1 MCYYLR
7 NFGYELEVGKPP
19 CMVDMALNTLY
30 YSTNPCYPAVE
41 MVLKRRDGKVVGF
54 QVTRGKTTFK
64 DVKVSA
70 LGNLCD
76 KLKCEPKDLE
86 ICRVLATNKNPNMKI
101 KFGESTPSTV
111 ANIAMVKPPKKTAKL
126 TEAEDIKNTVICREW
141 VLDSE
146 YNYEPAEVEK
156 AIGG

>member
-1 MCYYLR
+1 
-7 NFGYELEVGKPP
+7 
-19 CMVDMALNTLY
+19 MVDMALNTLY
-30 YSTNPCYPAVE
+30 YSTNPGFPAVT
-41 MVLKRRDGKVVGF
+41 MVLKRHDGKVVGF
-54 QVTRGKTTFK
+54 HVTRNKKSKFK
-64 DVKVSA
+64 VVTVSA
-70 LGNLCD
+70 LGKLCD
-76 KLKCEPKDLE
+76 RLKCEPKDLE
-86 ICRVLATNKNPNMKI
+86 LCLVLATKKSPNMKI
-101 KFGESTPSTV
+101 KFVSESTPSTI